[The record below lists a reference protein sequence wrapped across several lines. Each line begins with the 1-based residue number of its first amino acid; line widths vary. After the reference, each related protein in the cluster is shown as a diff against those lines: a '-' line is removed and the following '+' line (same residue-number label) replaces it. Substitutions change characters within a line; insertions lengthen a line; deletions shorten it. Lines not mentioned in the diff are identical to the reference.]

1 MRAIRASTYLVQA
14 FVQSFCLLLP
24 KNPQHTTAVNG
35 KHHIIIIVTIIAII
49 IATIVKQSDDN
60 EYKLLNYPI
69 DSSCFVAAA
78 IVVDVVV
85 ALVKTFTAIV

>member
-35 KHHIIIIVTIIAII
+35 KHHIIIIVTII